1 MEPELA
7 RAVPLKTTGIS
18 LVMVLGNGSL
28 LVPQVLA
35 YVDSSQTVSRFKTR
49 CLIKVDVVCNNFKLA
64 GRSRGKGGAGR
75 SEARAKTGA

>member
-1 MEPELA
+1 MA

-18 LVMVLGNGSL
+18 LVMILGNGSL

-64 GRSRGKGGAGR
+64 GRSRGGGKGGAGR